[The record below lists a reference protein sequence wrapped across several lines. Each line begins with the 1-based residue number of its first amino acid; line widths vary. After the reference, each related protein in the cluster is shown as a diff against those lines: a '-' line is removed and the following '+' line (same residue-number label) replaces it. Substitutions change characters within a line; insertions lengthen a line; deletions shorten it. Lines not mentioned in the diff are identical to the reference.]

1 MPFKASAWK
10 PYMSLLPVAWFYL
23 RERMEY
29 LVRSY
34 CIPDPRSERGQGHE
48 GIKMHGTR

>member
-34 CIPDPRSERGQGHE
+34 CIPDRGANVG
-48 GIKMHGTR
+48 KGTKG